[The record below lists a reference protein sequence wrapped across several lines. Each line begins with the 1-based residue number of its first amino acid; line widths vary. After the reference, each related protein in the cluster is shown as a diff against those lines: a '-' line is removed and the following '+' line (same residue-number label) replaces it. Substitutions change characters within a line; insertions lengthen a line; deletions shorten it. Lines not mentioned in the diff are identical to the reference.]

1 MNATIME
8 VNLDNFLYNVKQIQE
23 YVGDKTIMPII
34 KANGYG
40 TYINTRLDIINSF
53 DIVCVARVSEGIEL
67 RKLGYKKEI
76 LIVNQPYIKEIDE
89 IVNNNLSFALSDEDF
104 LNEMLKRKDKFTVH
118 LELET
123 GMNRTGIKL
132 NDLESFVHKIKSNK
146 NINVEGIFTHLS
158 SADYD
163 HNYTRK
169 QLDLFKSGVD
179 LASDYFKF
187 KYIHSCAS
195 NGLLNYNDT
204 ISNAVRPGII
214 LYGYESF
221 KGVHKVIDIKPVAT
235 LKTRII
241 FIKDIN
247 RKESVSYGRN
257 FISRK
262 KMRIATIPIGYADGL
277 KGTLSNKGYVIVN
290 GKKARIIGNIC
301 MDSAMIDVTDI
312 DAKLNDEV
320 YIWDNNNLTLEEVAK
335 SCKTINY
342 EILSTISP
350 RVERIFIKNK
360 IK

>member
-8 VNLDNFLYNVKQIQE
+8 ININNFLYNVKQIQD
-23 YVGDKTIMPII
+23 YVGNKTIMPII
-34 KANGYG
+34 KANAYG
-40 TYINTRLDIINSF
+40 TYINTRLDIINNF

-67 RKLGYKKEI
+67 RNLGYKKEI
-76 LIVNQPYIKEIDE
+76 LIVNQPYIKELEE
-89 IVNNNLSFALSDEDF
+89 IVKYNLTFALSEENF
-104 LNEMLKRKDKFTVH
+104 LNEMIKSNKKYNVH

-123 GMNRTGIKL
+123 GMNRTGIKIHEL
-132 NDLESFVHKIKSNK
+132 DSFIDKIKSYK
-146 NINVEGIFTHLS
+146 NINVEGVFTHLS

-163 HNYTRK
+163 HNYTKK

-179 LASDYFKF
+179 IVSDSFKL

-195 NGLLNYNDT
+195 NGLINYNDT
-204 ISNAVRPGII
+204 LSNAVRPGII

-221 KGVHKVIDIKPVAT
+221 KGANKIIDIKPVT
-235 LKTRII
+235 KLKTRII

-247 RKESVSYGRN
+247 RKESVSYSRN

-277 KGTLSNKGYVIVN
+277 RRALSNKGYVIVN
-290 GKKARIIGNIC
+290 GKKCKIIGSIC
-301 MDSAMIDVTDI
+301 MDSAMIDVTEC
-312 DAKLNDEV
+312 DANINDEV
-320 YIWDNNNLTLEEVAK
+320 YIWDNDNQTIDDIAK
-335 SCKTINY
+335 LCKTINY